1 MYQVSLAGS
10 SINSATV
17 NLNISSDNLS
27 VTNASITNLTVGN
40 LKTTIFSPVV
50 FNTSSLNASALTLS
64 GTMLLLN
71 VSKLNVCNLSC
82 LHISATA
89 ITAPNVQPTLTAG
102 TNVTIVNNVISASN
116 SALIP
121 SALNVSSITV
131 TGSTIIGGETF
142 ISDSLLVTDTL
153 QAGDFVCN
161 GTITGTNLSTTALV
175 FGNALDYASS
185 TKTLSVET
193 TGQVTQNS
201 TTPITSGAVYSAI
214 NSSSSQLHNVQHFR
228 GVTGTSED
236 SVTPVDYLITAGVT
250 GDVFF
255 LNYYPKFENSYIT
268 VQMCFAYTFGVAGA
282 DTLYGRIIVGIQDN
296 TSDVTIQDQRQ
307 RWNGTAGGGTRSG
320 DIGMLQGTYKNTT
333 PAGQFDRIKL
343 EIFNQSTGD
352 SFSLLYPE
360 YISVMV
366 TETLDLNGPAA
377 TNVYIGSG
385 NISCN
390 AISCLALSVNPGVR
404 TLATI
409 GYTEFGNASLAFDT
423 ACMSLKGNATETG
436 YAFAQFTNH
445 TTAMN
450 SMPSSYLS
458 FRHAN
463 VEQMVMRNS
472 NFGINTSEPTQRL
485 TVVGNVSVRGD
496 IKCFGNIEAHSATL
510 SGLTVDVANG
520 LIDNLTCKNAS
531 FLLT

>member
-1 MYQVSLAGS
+1 MYQVSLSGQS
-10 SINSATV
+10 GNSGMVSIGT
-17 NLNISSDNLS
+17 NISSDNLS
-27 VTNASITNLTVGN
+27 VTNASVVNMTVSN
-40 LKTTIFSPVV
+40 LKTTIFSPNV

-82 LHISATA
+82 LHISATS

-116 SALIP
+116 DALIP

-185 TKTLSVET
+185 SKTLSVAT
-193 TGQVTQNS
+193 TGLVTENS

-214 NSSSSQLHNVQHFR
+214 NSSSSQLHNVAHFR

-236 SVTPVDYLITAGVT
+236 SVTPVSYDIGPTVT

-282 DTLYGRIIVGIQDN
+282 DSLYGRIVVGIQDN
-296 TSDVTIQDQRQ
+296 TSNVTIQDQRQ

-320 DIGMLQGTYKNTT
+320 DIGMLQV
-333 PAGQFDRIKL
+333 PIKY
-343 EIFNQSTGD
+343 NSSG
-352 SFSLLYPE
+352 
-360 YISVMV
+360 SV
-366 TETLDLNGPAA
+366 
-377 TNVYIGSG
+377 
-385 NISCN
+385 
-390 AISCLALSVNPGVR
+390 
-404 TLATI
+404 
-409 GYTEFGNASLAFDT
+409 
-423 ACMSLKGNATETG
+423 
-436 YAFAQFTNH
+436 
-445 TTAMN
+445 
-450 SMPSSYLS
+450 
-458 FRHAN
+458 
-463 VEQMVMRNS
+463 
-472 NFGINTSEPTQRL
+472 
-485 TVVGNVSVRGD
+485 
-496 IKCFGNIEAHSATL
+496 
-510 SGLTVDVANG
+510 
-520 LIDNLTCKNAS
+520 
-531 FLLT
+531 